1 MDKKHIITLCGD
13 LGSGKGAVSTA
24 LAETLGYEIYRN
36 GEYAR
41 MLARNLGM
49 NITEFNIYVEKHPEI
64 DNQIEESAAGY
75 AKEHDN
81 LIIDAR
87 LGWYAVPYSFKVY
100 LKVDPDVAAKRA
112 FYDEKR
118 KSSEKFDTIEKQ
130 KQDMLKRVKLEND
143 RFFKIYGI
151 HKDDMSN
158 YDFVIDTTNL
168 TVEEVKNE
176 ILEKYNIWL
185 KENKIN

>member
-1 MDKKHIITLCGD
+1 
-13 LGSGKGAVSTA
+13 
-24 LAETLGYEIYRN
+24 
-36 GEYAR
+36 
-41 MLARNLGM
+41 
-49 NITEFNIYVEKHPEI
+49 
-64 DNQIEESAAGY
+64 
-75 AKEHDN
+75 
-81 LIIDAR
+81 
-87 LGWYAVPYSFKVY
+87 
-100 LKVDPDVAAKRA
+100 
-112 FYDEKR
+112 
-118 KSSEKFDTIEKQ
+118 
-130 KQDMLKRVKLEND
+130 MLKRVKLEND